1 MRRGVDGMKW
11 RKQGLIYVPNGDM
24 WWAKSHAYLPTAE
37 VLGDEYIRVY
47 FASLDENK
55 FGRIGYVNLNIN
67 NPAQVLFS
75 SQEPILDLGDFGTF
89 DDSGVSP
96 SCIINIEQ
104 MKYLYYV
111 GWQRAERV
119 PYMLFAGI
127 AISNDSGHSFQRHS
141 SVPILE
147 RTASEPFIRSATT
160 IIKDEGF
167 FKMWYVSALSW
178 VQVDGKMLPSY
189 ILRYAESEDGLNWG
203 VHDKICINFE
213 NEDEFGF
220 GRPWVVKDNDTY
232 KMWYSIRSRSRSY
245 RIGYAESGDGIN
257 WVRKDNEV
265 GIEASMQGWDSE
277 MICFPC
283 VIDAKGKRYMFYNG
297 NRHGA
302 TGFGY
307 AILES

>member
-1 MRRGVDGMKW
+1 MKW
-11 RKQGLIYVPNGDM
+11 HKQGLIYAPSGDL

-37 VLGDEYIRVY
+37 VLGGDCIRV
-47 FASLDENK
+47 FFTSLDENK
-55 FGRIGYVNLNIN
+55 FGRIGYVNLNID
-67 NPAQVLFS
+67 NPTQVLS
-75 SQEPILDLGDFGTF
+75 LSQEPVLDLGKLGTF

-96 SCIINIEQ
+96 SCIIDFEQ
-104 MKYLYYV
+104 GKYLYYV

-119 PYMLFAGI
+119 PYMLFAGV
-127 AISNDSGHSFQRHS
+127 AISNDSGCSFQRYS

-147 RTASEPFIRSATT
+147 RTASEPFIRSANT
-160 IIKDEGF
+160 IIKDKGL
-167 FKMWYVSALSW
+167 FKMWYVSALYW
-178 VQVDGKMLPSY
+178 VQVDGRLLPSY
-189 ILRYAESEDGLNWG
+189 VLRYAESEEGISWNAYDQ
-203 VHDKICINFE
+203 ICINFE

-220 GRPWVVKDNDTY
+220 GRPWVVKDGHTY
-232 KMWYSIRSRSRSY
+232 KMWYSIRSRSRPY
-245 RIGYAESGDGIN
+245 RIGYAESKDGLN
-257 WVRKDNEV
+257 WVRKDNET
-265 GIEASMQGWDSE
+265 GIEASAQGWDSE